1 MSAYVIDASV
11 VVKWFIP
18 ESDSDSA
25 ARLRKWGLEIHAP
38 EFLLLEV
45 GNVFWKHLRQGKLTT
60 AVADEAIEALEVAPI
75 RWHAT
80 GPLFAQAFRIAKE
93 TQRTVYDC
101 TYLALALQVQR
112 PLVTADRKFYDAI
125 QTGPF
130 ASSVIWIG
138 DIP

>member
-1 MSAYVIDASV
+1 MLDTSV
-11 VVKWFIP
+11 VVKWFLP
-18 ESDSDSA
+18 EPYAEEA

-38 EFLLLEV
+38 EFLLLEA
-45 GNVFWKHLRQGKLTT
+45 GNVFWKHLRQGKL
-60 AVADEAIEALEVAPI
+60 AASVADDAIEALAVAPI

-93 TQRTVYDC
+93 TKRTVYDC
-101 TYLALALQVQR
+101 TYLALALQVQH
-112 PLVTADRKFYDAI
+112 PLVTADKKFYDAI